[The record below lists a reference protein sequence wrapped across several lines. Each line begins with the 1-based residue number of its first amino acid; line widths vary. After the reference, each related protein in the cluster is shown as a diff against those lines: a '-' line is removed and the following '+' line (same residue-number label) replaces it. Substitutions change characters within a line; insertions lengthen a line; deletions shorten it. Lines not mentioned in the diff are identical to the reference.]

1 MGPSYFKSHLG
12 KIYYP
17 NQREAQ
23 QVIDKMAPNTMNAYY
38 CGWCPGWHIGHAE
51 GTRSYADKGQAIL
64 FIGDDKVE
72 DLLK

>member
-1 MGPSYFKSHLG
+1 
-12 KIYYP
+12 
-17 NQREAQ
+17 
-23 QVIDKMAPNTMNAYY
+23 MAPNTMNAYY
-38 CGWCPGWHIGHAE
+38 CAWCPGWHIGHAE